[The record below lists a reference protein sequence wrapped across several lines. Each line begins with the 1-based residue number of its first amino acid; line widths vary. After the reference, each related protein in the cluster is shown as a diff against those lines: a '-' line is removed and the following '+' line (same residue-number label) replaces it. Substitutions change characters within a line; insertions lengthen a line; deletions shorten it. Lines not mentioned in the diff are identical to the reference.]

1 MITASIVPTEE
12 RFNFF
17 PSITKQYV
25 HFEQA
30 VFYFADLC
38 IENYHGGYWEFV
50 ALSNGGLFCYPKT
63 NETLTLTNSM
73 NYANVTL
80 SNEAAGI
87 CIMLMTL
94 SRYSLIAW
102 EQGDQEEVE
111 RFAQL
116 HNQLDM
122 FARDH
127 EEWSSIAIFID

>member
-1 MITASIVPTEE
+1 
-12 RFNFF
+12 
-17 PSITKQYV
+17 
-25 HFEQA
+25 
-30 VFYFADLC
+30 
-38 IENYHGGYWEFV
+38 
-50 ALSNGGLFCYPKT
+50 
-63 NETLTLTNSM
+63 M